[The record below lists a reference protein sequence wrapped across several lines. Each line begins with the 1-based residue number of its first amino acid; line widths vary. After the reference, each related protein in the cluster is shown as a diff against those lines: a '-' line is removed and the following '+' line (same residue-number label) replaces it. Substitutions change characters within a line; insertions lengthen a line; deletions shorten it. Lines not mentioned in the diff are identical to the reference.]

1 MPIEFEFTA
10 TPELGSKAMCYLLW
24 RRGGP
29 LGPIAIVLL
38 PVIIAVIAADREMRP
53 VAYIVG
59 GAAIM
64 LFVLFLL
71 AVAHRRRI
79 RRRFFESNAD
89 RTVRVVIDEAGIA
102 VKSAAG
108 SSALPWNAIGRV
120 WAGKDVVLVFYHGWH
135 YLAFPTNAMPLGAPD
150 FITSHVKAKYRAGQ
164 QDDGTTSQHDR
175 LQTRMSAVIDRRY
188 RFLA

>member
-1 MPIEFEFTA
+1 MRALLQISTQHDICSSNAGMPIEFEFTA
-10 TPELGSKAMCYLLW
+10 SPELGSKAMRYLLW

-29 LGPIAIVLL
+29 FGPIAIILL
-38 PVIIAVIAADREMRP
+38 PIIIAVMAADPAMRA

-59 GAAIM
+59 GAVIM
-64 LFVLFLL
+64 LFALFLI

-79 RRRFFESNAD
+79 RRRFFKSNAD

-108 SSALPWNAIGRV
+108 SSALPWNAISRV

-135 YLAFPTNAMPLGAPD
+135 YLAFPTNAVPLAALD
-150 FITSHVKAKYRAGQ
+150 FITSQAKAK
-164 QDDGTTSQHDR
+164 
-175 LQTRMSAVIDRRY
+175 
-188 RFLA
+188 